1 MEGSLGNGVFSEDYA
16 HFEQNH
22 AEFPVE
28 AQSVFQCVAS
38 LRDALGEFR
47 KATEHKCVV
56 DDVRAIAS
64 IVTEDEEAKSEAV
77 TEEVVCEALAE
88 ASLEDVESP
97 THVADVS
104 FSE

>member
-1 MEGSLGNGVFSEDYA
+1 MSLGSSVFSEDYT

-22 AEFPVE
+22 ADFPLE

-47 KATEHKCVV
+47 KATENKCVV

-64 IVTEDEEAKSEAV
+64 IVTEEEEENKSEAT
-77 TEEVVCEALAE
+77 TEEAVCEAVAE
-88 ASLEDVESP
+88 ASLEEDRVSP
-97 THVADVS
+97 THVGDVS